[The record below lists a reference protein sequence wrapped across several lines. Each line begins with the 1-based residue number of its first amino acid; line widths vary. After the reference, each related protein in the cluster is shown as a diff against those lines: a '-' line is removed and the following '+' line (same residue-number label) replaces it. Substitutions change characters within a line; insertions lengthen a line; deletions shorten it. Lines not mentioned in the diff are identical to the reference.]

1 MTDDRPDTTNDGA
14 GALALAPVGVDLG
27 WAAEPVFDLPMLA
40 PAPVPVIDQA
50 ALGEILADSLFGDVI
65 ELGDMIP
72 HLLAHSGDAGA
83 EQVPTNVASAADM
96 AGEAMI
102 FHVPFSILFEE
113 DGSSGH
119 GTL

>member
-1 MTDDRPDTTNDGA
+1 MADDRPDTTNDGA

-27 WAAEPVFDLPMLA
+27 WAVEPVFDLPMLA

-50 ALGEILADSLFGDVI
+50 VLGEILADSLFGDVI

-72 HLLAHSGDAGA
+72 HLLAHSGA
-83 EQVPTNVASAADM
+83 EQVPTDVASAADM
-96 AGEAMI
+96 AGEAVT